1 MTLSRYSESSL
12 LKWRM
17 ILCVPHSQEICMAHH
32 RLFADSIAH
41 SLMHGSLL
49 TEDKLWKWRFSNYN
63 QFHPKLDIP
72 RPLQVLLHPDLGTLG
87 QRK

>member
-1 MTLSRYSESSL
+1 MILSRYSESSL
-12 LKWRM
+12 LKGHR
-17 ILCVPHSQEICMAHH
+17 ILCVPHSQENCMAHH
-32 RLFADSIAH
+32 QPFADSIAR
-41 SLMHGSLL
+41 SVTHGSLL
-49 TEDKLWKWRFSNYN
+49 TEDKLWKSRFSNYN